1 MDKLLIVFLLLLSL
15 PIYAQKS
22 NNKQIDLD
30 FQSKVINVY
39 HSYGKHSEKI
49 WEIKNRYDCKL
60 QEKEAMKKLTIKCHV
75 YEK

>member
-49 WEIKNRYDCKL
+49 WKIKNRYDCKL
-60 QEKEAMKKLTIKCHV
+60 QEKRSNEETNNKILRV
-75 YEK
+75 